1 MAQGTE
7 TILLVEDDET
17 VRGLIHKV
25 LQSYGY
31 QVLVAAHAD
40 AALSVCERF
49 PKTVDLLLTDV
60 VMPRMSGRELA
71 NRLAALRPEM
81 KVLFM
86 SGYTDDAIVHHGVLD
101 ADTPFIRKPFAPDAL
116 ALKVRNVLDG
126 QGKPQEQRK

>member
-17 VRGLIHKV
+17 VRDLIHEV

-31 QVLVAAHAD
+31 QVLVAAD
-40 AALSVCERF
+40 GVAALSVCERF
-49 PKTVDLLLTDV
+49 PQTIDLLLTDV

-86 SGYTDDAIVHHGVLD
+86 SGHTGDAIVHHGVLD
-101 ADTPFIRKPFAPDAL
+101 ANTPFIQKPFATDAL
-116 ALKVRNVLDG
+116 ARKVRDVLDG
-126 QGKPQEQRK
+126 QGQP